1 MSDWNLEEVRARFL
15 KLSTTV
21 ASDALDAIGITNNA
35 VAGVRPVWDCR
46 AVFGPAVTARHIPA
60 STHTQKSHGGFVTSN
75 ASKPGD
81 VIVVSLGGDIENNG
95 YGGLVAC
102 AAKMKGVLG
111 TIVDGAVR
119 DIDAFVDLDFPVY
132 AKGVVPRT
140 ARGRFIQDAVQV
152 RIKFCNTTVDPGDL
166 VFADK
171 NGIVFI
177 PPGRVME
184 VLEKAEEV
192 EARENA
198 MMEKL
203 KAGWDPLDVGAKS
216 GYEDMLKK

>member
-1 MSDWNLEEVRARFL
+1 MTESNLEQVRARFL

-21 ASDALDAIGITNNA
+21 CSDALDAVGITNNA

-46 AVFGPAVTARHIPA
+46 AIFGPAVTARHIPA
-60 STHTQKSHGGFVTSN
+60 STHTQKAHGGFVTSN
-75 ASKPGD
+75 QCKGGE

-102 AAKMKGVLG
+102 AAKMKGAVG

-119 DIDAFVDLDFPVY
+119 DIDAFVDLDYPVY

-140 ARGRFIQDAVQV
+140 ARGRLIQDAVQV

-171 NGIVFI
+171 NGILFI
-177 PPGRVME
+177 PPDRLME
-184 VLEKAEEV
+184 VLVKAEDL
-192 EARENA
+192 EAKEQA

-203 KAGWDPLDVGAKS
+203 KAGWDPLEVGAKS
-216 GYEDMLKK
+216 GYEEMLKK

>member
-1 MSDWNLEEVRARFL
+1 MADSNLEEVRARFL

-21 ASDALDAIGITNNA
+21 TSDALDAIGITNNA

-46 AVFGPAVTARHIPA
+46 PIFGPAVTARHIPA

-75 ASKPGD
+75 ACRPGD

-102 AAKMKGVLG
+102 AAKMKGALG

-119 DIDAFVDLDFPVY
+119 DLDAFVELDYPVY

-140 ARGRFIQDAVQV
+140 ARGRLIQDAVQV

-171 NGIVFI
+171 NGILFI
-177 PPGRVME
+177 PPDRLME
-184 VLEKAEEV
+184 VLEKAEEL
-192 EARENA
+192 EAKEQA

-203 KAGWDPLDVGAKS
+203 KAGWDPLEVGAKS